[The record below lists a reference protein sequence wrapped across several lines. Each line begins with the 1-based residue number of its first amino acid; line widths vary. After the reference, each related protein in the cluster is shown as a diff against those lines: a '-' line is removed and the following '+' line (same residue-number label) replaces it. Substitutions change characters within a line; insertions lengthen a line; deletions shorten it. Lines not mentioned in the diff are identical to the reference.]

1 MKVLPFTIPKP
12 KKDTLLLQIDKDAAF
27 YALLHQHEELQISYI
42 KEGEGALIVGD
53 TVTYYKKGDI
63 IVLGGNLPHV
73 FKSDTSKGVSS
84 HMISVFFTERSFGD
98 GFFKIEELQSLQSF
112 FRKATHGFRV
122 LSNKK
127 LIKSQIEGL
136 FTASKLDRFIMFLQ
150 LLKAVNSAKYESLS
164 FFVSEKKYNDIEGQ
178 RMSAVFEFTMNN
190 FQKEITLTTIAAEA
204 AMTKNAFC
212 RYFKKRTNKTY
223 VTFLNELR
231 IEEACKLMLTNNER
245 TIAEIS
251 ELCGF
256 QNISN
261 FNKIFKHQ
269 KGKTPRVFRKEA
281 LFIKN

>member
-12 KKDTLLLQIDKDAAF
+12 KKDTLLLQEDKGPSF

-53 TVTYYKKGDI
+53 TVTFFKTGDI

-73 FKSDTSKGVSS
+73 FKSDTSKGGTS
-84 HMISVFFTERSFGD
+84 HMRTVFFTESSFGVD
-98 GFFKIEELQSLQSF
+98 FFMVEELKSLQSF
-112 FRKATHGFRV
+112 FRKAANGFRV
-122 LSNKK
+122 LSKNTK
-127 LIKSQIEGL
+127 IKVLLEAL
-136 FTASKLDRFIMFLQ
+136 FSASKLDRFILFLQ
-150 LLKAVNSAKYESLS
+150 LLKEVNTAKYESLS

-178 RMSAVFEFTMNN
+178 RMSAVFEYTMNH
-190 FQKEITLTTIAAEA
+190 FQKEITLNTIAAEA

-212 RYFKKRTNKTY
+212 RYFRKRTNKTY

-231 IEEACKLMLTNNER
+231 IEEACKLLLVNTEF
-245 TIAEIS
+245 TIAEIA

-261 FNKIFKHQ
+261 FNRVFKTQ
-269 KGKTPRVFRKEA
+269 KGKTPRAFRKGA
-281 LFIKN
+281 VFIKN